1 VTFAPRW
8 KPRKTKL
15 PKPDQPK
22 IPKSRPKFENVSLD
36 SGDLFNPEMMETVTL
51 SWNYRM
57 HFVTDHETA
66 DNE

>member
-1 VTFAPRW
+1 
-8 KPRKTKL
+8 
-15 PKPDQPK
+15 
-22 IPKSRPKFENVSLD
+22 LD